1 MKWLKVLKTFV
12 LSKVKTPEPD
22 QESIY
27 IEQALTTL
35 RDQQQP
41 VTIQF
46 YRCQTPF
53 VSTIL
58 YIDPAREFILLDE
71 MSHHEGDL
79 LAINAEPFAV
89 KAQHGEDIIIF
100 EGLVRRIQSLRGLRC
115 YRVSYP
121 RAMAHSKRRG
131 CPRYI
136 LPEDKKADLFVTH
149 FPHIKTMIKDISMVG
164 VSIAIPKHLRNVL
177 QALLEAN
184 ECRIV
189 FHNAPGL
196 SFDIGLKNFRND
208 FDGQQLILGC
218 QFLDLDNIKLKL
230 LAQLLAQSKK

>member
-1 MKWLKVLKTFV
+1 MKWFKVLKAFL
-12 LSKVKTPEPD
+12 LSKVQTPGPD
-22 QESIY
+22 LEALY
-27 IEQALTTL
+27 IDRALTTL
-35 RDQQQP
+35 RDLQQS

-53 VSTIL
+53 VSTVL
-58 YIDPAREFILLDE
+58 YVDPAHEFILLDE
-71 MSHHEGDL
+71 MNHNEGDL

-89 KAQHGEDIIIF
+89 KAQCGEDIIIF
-100 EGLVRRIQSLRGLRC
+100 EGRVSRIQSLRGSRC
-115 YRVSYP
+115 YRIAYP
-121 RAMAHSKRRG
+121 RTIAHSKRRG

-177 QALLEAN
+177 HALMEAN
-184 ECRIV
+184 ECRLV

-196 SFDIGLKNFRND
+196 SFTIGLKNFRND

-218 QFLDLDNIKLKL
+218 QFLNLDNVKLKL
-230 LAQLLAQSKK
+230 LAQLLTQAK